1 MDLRVGTKFRLKKR
15 IGAGSFGEI
24 YSGENVTNR
33 ESVAIK
39 IESLQSRSL
48 QLSNEA
54 KAYKALS
61 GGVGFP
67 RSDWY
72 GVEGDYNVLV
82 MELLGK
88 SLEDLFTECQRQ
100 FSLMTVLMLADQM
113 LSRVEYMHSKG
124 IIHRDIKPDNFT
136 IGSGAKSNALFVID
150 LGLSKRYSDARSGQ
164 HIPFREGKQLT
175 GTARYASINTHLGIE
190 QSRRDDIE
198 ALAYVFVYLLRG
210 SLPWMGLSVQDKRRK
225 YELISERK
233 IATPID
239 QLCSGLPREFAGFL
253 SAARRLDFQDR
264 PDYAAYRQSFRD
276 LFLRERF
283 LYDYRYDWIARPADT
298 ALFFLPPFKHEPEE
312 SERRQL
318 PVSHRSGM
326 PIMSAVRTRPA
337 RSPFMRAPSG
347 GGPPKKW
354 IISPQP
360 RRV

>member
-1 MDLRVGTKFRLKKR
+1 MDLRVGTKFRLRKR

-24 YSGENVTNR
+24 YSGENVMNR
-33 ESVAIK
+33 EGVAIK

-48 QLSNEA
+48 QLPNES
-54 KAYKALS
+54 KAYKALL

-67 RSDWY
+67 RIDWF
-72 GVEGDYNVLV
+72 GIEGDYNVLV

-88 SLEDLFTECQRQ
+88 SLEDLFTQCQQ
-100 FSLMTVLMLADQM
+100 KFSLVTVLMLADQM

-150 LGLSKRYSDARSGQ
+150 LGLSKRYCDARTGQ

-210 SLPWMGLSVQDKRRK
+210 SLPWMGLRVQDKRRK

-233 IATPID
+233 IAIPID
-239 QLCSGLPREFAGFL
+239 QLCEGLPPEFAGFL
-253 SAARRLDFQDR
+253 AAARRLDFQDR

-276 LFLRERF
+276 LFVRERF
-283 LYDYRYDWIARPADT
+283 IYDYRYDWIPDATQFWREQED
-298 ALFFLPPFKHEPEE
+298 F
-312 SERRQL
+312 ERRQI

-326 PIMSAVRTRPA
+326 PIMAAVRPRPA
-337 RSPFMRAPSG
+337 RSPFMRTPGG
-347 GGPPKKW
+347 GGPAKKW
-354 IISPQP
+354 VVPTQP
-360 RRV
+360 RRG